1 MKYEKVGKTFKKENI
16 YLGTFTES
24 AENTYELL
32 KSRITPDVTTM
43 VSSEQ
48 LDEMLMA
55 FTNNGI
61 IGLKNSDIFYKDENG
76 YTYFT
81 EEGCHTIK
89 GDNSD
94 GKGLLENVVSI
105 WNYYKEDEVFEL
117 TLEDGTIIIAVE
129 NEMPINKYSN
139 DYGLGDEPICR

>member
-61 IGLKNSDIFYKDENG
+61 IK
-76 YTYFT
+76 
-81 EEGCHTIK
+81 
-89 GDNSD
+89 
-94 GKGLLENVVSI
+94 
-105 WNYYKEDEVFEL
+105 
-117 TLEDGTIIIAVE
+117 
-129 NEMPINKYSN
+129 
-139 DYGLGDEPICR
+139 